1 MPQLR
6 IPIIALAGAA
16 LAVAVDIAA
25 ASTCYVVLDAK
36 DTIVYQASMP
46 PVDMSDR
53 GAAARDA
60 LRQRGNYLL
69 FMETERCVPI
79 GFDSGEV
86 FSRQS
91 NTGSITAVDEGA
103 VARAPG
109 IQPAKATSGTP
120 PLPVWRRLRHDS
132 ALGPIPRPQAP
143 LRRGLLFVA
152 TAIPRG
158 DDRISLGRQ

>member
-1 MPQLR
+1 MHQLR
-6 IPIIALAGAA
+6 ASIALAGAA
-16 LAVAVDIAA
+16 LAVAASAA
-25 ASTCYVVLDAK
+25 DATTCYVILDAK
-36 DTIVYQASMP
+36 ETIVYRAPMP

-69 FMETERCVPI
+69 FMDTERCVPI

-86 FSRQS
+86 ISRQS

-109 IQPAKATSGTP
+109 IQPARPTAGTP
-120 PLPVWRRLRHDS
+120 AAARLAASPAR
-132 ALGPIPRPQAP
+132 
-143 LRRGLLFVA
+143 
-152 TAIPRG
+152 
-158 DDRISLGRQ
+158 

>member
-6 IPIIALAGAA
+6 VPIIALAGAA
-16 LAVAVDIAA
+16 LAAAAGVAA
-25 ASTCYVVLDAK
+25 ASTCYVILDAK
-36 DTIVYQASMP
+36 ETIVYRASTP
-46 PVDMSDR
+46 PVDMSER

-79 GFDSGEV
+79 GFDGGEV
-86 FSRQS
+86 ISRQS

-109 IQPAKATSGTP
+109 IQPAKPTAGTP
-120 PLPVWRRLRHDS
+120 AAARL
-132 ALGPIPRPQAP
+132 AAP
-143 LRRGLLFVA
+143 AAR
-152 TAIPRG
+152 
-158 DDRISLGRQ
+158 

>member
-16 LAVAVDIAA
+16 LTVAAGVAT
-25 ASTCYVVLDAK
+25 ASTCYVILDAK
-36 DTIVYQASMP
+36 ETVVYRASTP

-60 LRQRGNYLL
+60 LRQNGNYLL
-69 FMETERCVPI
+69 FMETQRCVPI

-86 FSRQS
+86 VSRQS
-91 NTGSITAVDEGA
+91 NTGSITAVNEGA

-109 IQPAKATSGTP
+109 IQPARPTAGTP
-120 PLPVWRRLRHDS
+120 AAARMP
-132 ALGPIPRPQAP
+132 AP
-143 LRRGLLFVA
+143 PAR
-152 TAIPRG
+152 
-158 DDRISLGRQ
+158 

>member
-16 LAVAVDIAA
+16 LTVAAGVAT
-25 ASTCYVVLDAK
+25 ASTCYVILDAK
-36 DTIVYQASMP
+36 ETVVYRASTP

-60 LRQRGNYLL
+60 LRQNGNYLL

-79 GFDSGEV
+79 GFDRGEV
-86 FSRQS
+86 VSRQS
-91 NTGSITAVDEGA
+91 NTGSITAVNEGA

-109 IQPAKATSGTP
+109 IQPARATSGTP
-120 PLPVWRRLRHDS
+120 GAAVMAAPVAR
-132 ALGPIPRPQAP
+132 
-143 LRRGLLFVA
+143 
-152 TAIPRG
+152 
-158 DDRISLGRQ
+158 

>member
-6 IPIIALAGAA
+6 IPIMALAGAA
-16 LAVAVDIAA
+16 VAVAANVAV
-25 ASTCYVVLDAK
+25 ASTCYIVLDAQE
-36 DTIVYQASMP
+36 TIVYRASTP

-60 LRQRGNYLL
+60 LRQKGNYLL

-86 FSRQS
+86 ISRQS

-109 IQPAKATSGTP
+109 IQPARATSGTP
-120 PLPVWRRLRHDS
+120 AGARM
-132 ALGPIPRPQAP
+132 AAP
-143 LRRGLLFVA
+143 A
-152 TAIPRG
+152 K
-158 DDRISLGRQ
+158 Q